1 MGKKIYGKINHNSK
15 ISIIPKKLEID
26 GRFYYNPQGNICNDL
41 GYFEII
47 NTEYPTDGKVYKEHY
62 DQRENYI
69 FQSWVEIS
77 EEELKVNTKN
87 EQEEAEKL
95 EPDLMERINN
105 LEARVAELEDEV
117 EFLMDYGKFKIRWNE
132 YKKNKKDLY

>member
-1 MGKKIYGKINHNSK
+1 MGKKIYGKINHNGE

-69 FQSWVEIS
+69 FQSWLGIS

-87 EQEEAEKL
+87 EQEEAENL
-95 EPDLMERINN
+95 ELDLMERINN
-105 LEARVAELEDEV
+105 LEAQVAELEDEV
-117 EFLMDYGKFKIRWNE
+117 EFLVDYGKFKIHWNE